1 MSIWGKVIGG
11 AAGFAIG
18 GPLGALLGTLAGHAI
33 DKQLPSNN
41 TKHDA
46 YKSIAFT
53 AGVIALSAKMAKA
66 DGKVTKEEIIT
77 FRRLVQVPKE
87 NVKQVGKLWELAKK
101 TTDGYDLYAQQISS
115 LFKKEQAIL
124 ERILDLLFEIAKS
137 DGVIQESEL
146 KYLKHVSDIFGF
158 SDQTFMRLLALN
170 KPENNPYEI
179 LGLSPS
185 DDPKTVN
192 QTWKKMIKENHPDKL
207 IGEGMPKEFIESA
220 NQKLSIINGA
230 YEEIKKTW
238 ELKDG

>member
-18 GPLGALLGTLAGHAI
+18 GPLGALLGTIAGHAI
-33 DKQLPSNN
+33 DKRLPSNN
-41 TKHDA
+41 SKDDA
-46 YKSIAFT
+46 YRSIAFT

-77 FRRLVQVPKE
+77 FRRLVRIPKE
-87 NVKQVGKLWELAKK
+87 DVKQVGNLWELAKK
-101 TTDGYDLYAQQISS
+101 TTDGYELYAQQISS

-146 KYLKHVSDIFGF
+146 KYLKNVSKIFNF
-158 SDQTFMRLLALN
+158 SDQTFMKLFALH
-170 KPENNPYEI
+170 KPDNNPYEI

-185 DDPKTVN
+185 DDQKTVN
-192 QTWKKMIKENHPDKL
+192 QRWKQMIKENHPDKL
-207 IGEGMPKEFIESA
+207 IGAGMPEEFIESA
-220 NQKLSIINGA
+220 NQKLSLINAA
-230 YEEIKKTW
+230 YGEIKKTW
-238 ELKDG
+238 ELKNG

>member
-220 NQKLSIINGA
+220 NQKLSLINGA

>member
-11 AAGFAIG
+11 AAGFAIS

-33 DKQLPSNN
+33 DRQLPSNN
-41 TKHDA
+41 SKQEAHR
-46 YKSIAFT
+46 SIAFT

-77 FRRLVQVPKE
+77 FRRLVRIPKE

-115 LFKKEQAIL
+115 LFKNERAIL

-146 KYLKHVSDIFGF
+146 RYLKHVSEIFDF
-158 SDQTFMRLLALN
+158 NDQTFLRLLALH
-170 KPENNPYEI
+170 KPDNNPYEI

-185 DDPKTVN
+185 ADPKTVN

-207 IGEGMPKEFIESA
+207 IGEGMPEEFIESA
-220 NQKLSIINGA
+220 NQKLSLINGA

>member
-146 KYLKHVSDIFGF
+146 KYLKHVSDIFDF

>member
-41 TKHDA
+41 SKHDA
-46 YKSIAFT
+46 YRSIVFT

-77 FRRLVQVPKE
+77 FRKLVRVPKE
-87 NVKQVGKLWELAKK
+87 NVRQVGKLWELAKK
-101 TTDGYDLYAQQISS
+101 TTDGYDLYAKQISS

-146 KYLKHVSDIFGF
+146 EYLKNVSEIFNF
-158 SDQTFMRLLALN
+158 SDQTFMRLLALH
-170 KPENNPYEI
+170 KPDNNPYEI
-179 LGLSPS
+179 LGVSSS
-185 DDPKTVN
+185 DDTKTVKKA
-192 QTWKKMIKENHPDKL
+192 WKKMIKENHPDKL

-220 NQKLSIINGA
+220 NQKLSLINAA
-230 YEEIKKTW
+230 YEEIKKIL
-238 ELKDG
+238 ELKDD

>member
-1 MSIWGKVIGG
+1 MGIWGKVIGG

-18 GPLGALLGTLAGHAI
+18 GPIGALLGTIAGHAI

-41 TKHDA
+41 SKQEAHR
-46 YKSIAFT
+46 SIAFT

-77 FRRLVQVPKE
+77 FRRLVQIPKE
-87 NVKQVGKLWELAKK
+87 DVKQVGNLWELAKK
-101 TTDGYDLYAQQISS
+101 TTDGYELYAKQISS
-115 LFKKEQAIL
+115 LFTKEKAIL

-146 KYLKHVSDIFGF
+146 KYLKHVSEIFNF
-158 SDQTFMRLLALN
+158 NDQTFLRLLALH
-170 KPENNPYEI
+170 KPDNNPYEI

-185 DDPKTVN
+185 ADTKTVN

-207 IGEGMPKEFIESA
+207 IGEGMPEEFIESA
-220 NQKLSIINGA
+220 NQKLSLINGA

>member
-146 KYLKHVSDIFGF
+146 KYLKHVSDIFDF
-158 SDQTFMRLLALN
+158 SEQTFMRLLALH

-220 NQKLSIINGA
+220 NQKLSLINGA

>member
-41 TKHDA
+41 SKHEA
-46 YKSIAFT
+46 YRSIAFT

-77 FRRLVQVPKE
+77 FRRLVQIPKE
-87 NVKQVGKLWELAKK
+87 NVEQVGKLWELAKK

-146 KYLKHVSDIFGF
+146 KYLKHVSKIFNF
-158 SDQTFMRLLALN
+158 NDQTFLRLLALH
-170 KPENNPYEI
+170 KPDNNPYEI

-185 DDPKTVN
+185 VDPKTVN
-192 QTWKKMIKENHPDKL
+192 QTWKKLIKENHPDRL
-207 IGEGMPKEFIESA
+207 IGEGMPEEFIESA
-220 NQKLSIINGA
+220 NHKLSLINEA

-238 ELKDG
+238 ELKDS

>member
-33 DKQLPSNN
+33 DRQLPSNN
-41 TKHDA
+41 SKQEAHR
-46 YKSIAFT
+46 SIAFT

-77 FRRLVQVPKE
+77 FRRLVRIPKE

-101 TTDGYDLYAQQISS
+101 TTDGYDLYAKQISS
-115 LFKKEQAIL
+115 LFKNERAIL

-146 KYLKHVSDIFGF
+146 RYLKHVSEIFDF
-158 SDQTFMRLLALN
+158 NDQTFLRLLALH
-170 KPENNPYEI
+170 KPDNNPYEI

-185 DDPKTVN
+185 ADPKTVN

-207 IGEGMPKEFIESA
+207 IGEGMPEEFIESA
-220 NQKLSIINGA
+220 NQKLSLINGA

-238 ELKDG
+238 ESKDV

>member
-41 TKHDA
+41 SKHEGH
-46 YKSIAFT
+46 KSIAFT

-77 FRRLVQVPKE
+77 FRRLVRVPKE
-87 NVKQVGKLWELAKK
+87 NLRQVGKLWELAKK

-115 LFKKEQAIL
+115 LFKNEQAIL

-146 KYLKHVSDIFGF
+146 KYLKNVSKIFNF
-158 SDQTFMRLLALN
+158 SDQTFMKLFALH
-170 KPENNPYEI
+170 
-179 LGLSPS
+179 
-185 DDPKTVN
+185 T
-192 QTWKKMIKENHPDKL
+192 
-207 IGEGMPKEFIESA
+207 
-220 NQKLSIINGA
+220 
-230 YEEIKKTW
+230 
-238 ELKDG
+238 

>member
-146 KYLKHVSDIFGF
+146 KYLKHVSDIFDF
-158 SDQTFMRLLALN
+158 SDQTFMRLLALH

-220 NQKLSIINGA
+220 NQKLSLINGA

>member
-33 DKQLPSNN
+33 DKKFPSNN
-41 TKHDA
+41 SKHDA
-46 YKSIAFT
+46 YRSIAFT

-77 FRRLVQVPKE
+77 FRRLVRVPKE
-87 NVKQVGKLWELAKK
+87 NLKQVGKLWELAKK

-115 LFKKEQAIL
+115 LFKNEQAIL

-146 KYLKHVSDIFGF
+146 KYLKHVSEIFNF
-158 SDQTFMRLLALN
+158 NDQTFLRLLALH
-170 KPENNPYEI
+170 KPDNNPFEI

-207 IGEGMPKEFIESA
+207 IGEGMPEEFIESA
-220 NQKLSIINGA
+220 NQKLSLINGA

>member
-11 AAGFAIG
+11 AAGFAIS

-146 KYLKHVSDIFGF
+146 KYLKHVSDIFDF
-158 SDQTFMRLLALN
+158 SDQTFMRLLALH

-207 IGEGMPKEFIESA
+207 IGEGMPEEFIESA
-220 NQKLSIINGA
+220 NQKLSLINGA

>member
-33 DKQLPSNN
+33 DRQLPSNN
-41 TKHDA
+41 SKQEAHR
-46 YKSIAFT
+46 SIAFT

-77 FRRLVQVPKE
+77 FRRLVRIPKE

-101 TTDGYDLYAQQISS
+101 TTDGYDLYALQISS
-115 LFKKEQAIL
+115 LFKNERAIL

-146 KYLKHVSDIFGF
+146 RYLKHVSEIFDF
-158 SDQTFMRLLALN
+158 NDQTFLRLLALH
-170 KPENNPYEI
+170 KPDNNPYEI

-185 DDPKTVN
+185 ADPKTVN

-207 IGEGMPKEFIESA
+207 IGEGMPEEFIESA
-220 NQKLSIINGA
+220 NQKLSLINGA

>member
-230 YEEIKKTW
+230 YEEI
-238 ELKDG
+238 

>member
-1 MSIWGKVIGG
+1 MSIWGKIIGG

>member
-33 DKQLPSNN
+33 DKRLPSNN
-41 TKHDA
+41 SKDDA
-46 YKSIAFT
+46 YRSIAFT

-77 FRRLVQVPKE
+77 FRRLVRIPKE
-87 NVKQVGKLWELAKK
+87 DVKQVGNLWELAKK
-101 TTDGYDLYAQQISS
+101 TTDGYELYAQQISS

-146 KYLKHVSDIFGF
+146 KYLKNVSKIFNF
-158 SDQTFMRLLALN
+158 SDQTFMKLFALH
-170 KPENNPYEI
+170 KPDNNPYEI

-185 DDPKTVN
+185 DDQNTVN
-192 QTWKKMIKENHPDKL
+192 QRWKQMIKENHPDKL
-207 IGEGMPKEFIESA
+207 IGAGMPEEFIESA
-220 NQKLSIINGA
+220 NQKLSLINAA
-230 YEEIKKTW
+230 YGEIKKTW
-238 ELKDG
+238 ELKNG

>member
-33 DKQLPSNN
+33 DRQLPSNN
-41 TKHDA
+41 SKQEAHR
-46 YKSIAFT
+46 SIAFT

-77 FRRLVQVPKE
+77 FRRLVRIPKE

-101 TTDGYDLYAQQISS
+101 TTDGYDLYAKQISS
-115 LFKKEQAIL
+115 LFKNERAIL

-146 KYLKHVSDIFGF
+146 RYLKHVSEIFDF
-158 SDQTFMRLLALN
+158 NDQTFLRLLALH
-170 KPENNPYEI
+170 KPDNNPYEI

-185 DDPKTVN
+185 ADPKTVN

-207 IGEGMPKEFIESA
+207 IGEGMPEEFIESA
-220 NQKLSIINGA
+220 NQKLSLINGA

-238 ELKDG
+238 ELKDV